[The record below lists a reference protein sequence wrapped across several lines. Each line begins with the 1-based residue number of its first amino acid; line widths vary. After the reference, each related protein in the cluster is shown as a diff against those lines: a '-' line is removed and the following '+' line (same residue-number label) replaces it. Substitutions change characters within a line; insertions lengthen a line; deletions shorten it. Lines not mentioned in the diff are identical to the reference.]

1 MDSRIWS
8 ALLDDPPLG
17 HELAKYLSQGQA
29 NGEIRTDVDPNQA
42 GELLALGYVAAL
54 TGWIKQEP
62 PAYELEPRLLNLLN
76 MFLHGAQVNAR
87 PTSPP

>member
-1 MDSRIWS
+1 V
-8 ALLDDPPLG
+8 LLDDPPLG

-62 PAYELEPRLLNLLN
+62 PAYELEPRLLTCSTCSSTV
-76 MFLHGAQVNAR
+76 HR
-87 PTSPP
+87 